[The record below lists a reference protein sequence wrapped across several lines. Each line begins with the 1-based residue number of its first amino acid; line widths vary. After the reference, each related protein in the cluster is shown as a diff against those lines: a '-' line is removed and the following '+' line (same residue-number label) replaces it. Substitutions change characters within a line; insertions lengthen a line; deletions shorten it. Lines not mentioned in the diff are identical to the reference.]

1 MTRKEYI
8 AKIAPV
14 AMQACKGTG
23 LFPSTMIAQ
32 AIIESSNGNSDLSSL
47 YNNHFG
53 IKADRSWKGA
63 VVNMSTREVLAGK
76 DVYIKDGFRAYPNLL
91 AGFLDRNNF
100 LKQNKRYTQA
110 GVFTAKTPEQQAD
123 AFQKG
128 KYATDPNYA
137 KIIKSVINGSNKLKQ
152 YDAPEDNYVTVVAHM
167 LNLRT
172 GAGTQYNILEV
183 LNNGDKVKVNA
194 AQNEWSHI
202 TVQKSNCSGW
212 VASKYLE

>member
-1 MTRKEYI
+1 MTRKQYI
-8 AKIAPV
+8 SKIAPI

-32 AIIESSNGNSDLSSL
+32 AIIESNNGNSDLAAM

-53 IKADRSWKGA
+53 IKADRAWRGA

-76 DVYIKDGFRAYPNLL
+76 DVYIKDGFRAYPTLL
-91 AGFLDRNNF
+91 EGFLDRNKF

-123 AFQKG
+123 AFQEA

-137 KIIKSVINGSNKLKQ
+137 KIIKGVINGSFKLKQ
-152 YDAPEDNYVTVVAHM
+152 YDAPEDNLATVVAHM

-194 AQNEWSHI
+194 LKEGWSHV

-212 VASKYLE
+212 VAGKYLE